1 MVMWIITRMVT
12 RIITRMVIVFR
23 MIVTVVMIAKLV
35 TQIMSDHMQ
44 IAHVHANT
52 QEGVEQNHDAK
63 NLEHFEELTLNG

>member
-1 MVMWIITRMVT
+1 MF
-12 RIITRMVIVFR
+12 IVLR

-44 IAHVHANT
+44 IANVHANT

>member
-1 MVMWIITRMVT
+1 
-12 RIITRMVIVFR
+12 

>member
-1 MVMWIITRMVT
+1 MF
-12 RIITRMVIVFR
+12 IVLR

>member
-1 MVMWIITRMVT
+1 
-12 RIITRMVIVFR
+12 

-63 NLEHFEELTLNG
+63 SLEHFEELTLNG